1 MSHII
6 NTQSI
11 LVSWYDMFLNFQT
24 ISLIR
29 LIPCGGAKLYYMA
42 SLSYRGEE
50 WQLTNKKGGQSRC
63 TDRSTDRIKID
74 PSWGKDVPVKEIKIS
89 APKIDDPLKVYKDR
103 GATKTRVTFLNKGC
117 KSEVVLL
124 RVVGLIKLRGMF
136 PTRTISVI
144 EYLK

>member
-1 MSHII
+1 
-6 NTQSI
+6 
-11 LVSWYDMFLNFQT
+11 
-24 ISLIR
+24 
-29 LIPCGGAKLYYMA
+29 MA

-63 TDRSTDRIKID
+63 TERSTDRIKID
-74 PSWGKDVPVKEIKIS
+74 LSWGKDKPLREEKKV
-89 APKIDDPLKVYKDR
+89 APLKIDALKVYKDR
-103 GATKTRVTFLNKGC
+103 GAKKTRVTFFNRGV

-136 PTRTISVI
+136 PTRTISLI